1 MKQRIITSVIAL
13 SLLATIPS
21 LGQTTVI
28 KRAKTETERQ
38 RQRAAERIWQEKKE
52 AERREAEQI
61 RIEAER
67 KIREEREQFL
77 RDSLAQAEMRALA
90 DGDLI
95 ILDELEYF
103 YYKDFDKGMWKFH
116 GLRMHFRNDESI
128 EVVGKYGG
136 HAYSYE
142 VIKIPSYVKKKDSDK
157 RYPVTHIAEKTFGGN
172 LSIIEGVILP
182 NTIVEIGDNAF
193 EGCSRT
199 TSIVIP
205 NSVEKIGK
213 HLFAGSF
220 GGVLDKLTFV
230 SIPAHLVSQLG
241 KGTFGSYHYSKVKSI
256 NVRYPDGTTKDIPVK
271 EEWK

>member
-1 MKQRIITSVIAL
+1 MVL
-13 SLLATIPS
+13 SLLAAMPVW
-21 LGQTTVI
+21 GQTTVI
-28 KRAKTETERQ
+28 KRAKTETEKRAESEKQ
-38 RQRAAERIWQEKKE
+38 RQRAAERALQEKDE
-52 AERREAEQI
+52 AERREAERI

-67 KIREEREQFL
+67 KNREKREQFL
-77 RDSLAQAEMRALA
+77 RDSLEQAEMRALS
-90 DGDLI
+90 DGDLV
-95 ILDELEYF
+95 ILDELNYF
-103 YYKDFDKGMWKFH
+103 YYKDFDKGMWQYH

-128 EVVGKYGG
+128 EVVGMYGG

-142 VIKIPSYVKKKDSDK
+142 VIKIPSYVKRKDSDK

-213 HLFAGSF
+213 HLFASRL

-230 SIPAHLVSQLG
+230 SIPAHLLSQLG
-241 KGTFGSYHYSKVKSI
+241 EGTFGNYQYSKVKSI